1 MMSKLSRIKVP
12 ARTGVERTTR
22 MLVPSIAQQYMG
34 SCIIFSPGLRSFKMV
49 AMKLMPPKI
58 ELPPRSKTL
67 MIQITWPRDG
77 VVRLRGG

>member
-1 MMSKLSRIKVP
+1 MSKLSNTNVP

-34 SCIIFSPGLRSFKMV
+34 SCISFKPGRRSLRMV

-58 ELPPRSKTL
+58 ELPPRSSTL
-67 MIQITWPRDG
+67 KIQMIWPVVG
-77 VVRLRGG
+77 VVMLRGG